1 MTKILIVG
9 CGGFMGAVARYG
21 MTLWIS
27 ERWPAPLPGG
37 GAGPWG
43 TMAVNVL
50 GCFLLGYLMA
60 WVAERPGLSPEL
72 VLFLR
77 VGLLGA
83 FTTFSTL
90 GYETLELFE
99 HSEWRAGALSLL
111 GNVVLGLGAA
121 FTGALLARWWYES

>member
-9 CGGFMGAVARYG
+9 CGGFLGAVARHG
-21 MTLWIS
+21 MTVWVA
-27 ERWPAPLPGG
+27 ERWPTPL
-37 GAGPWG
+37 PWG

-60 WVAERPGLSPEL
+60 WVAERPGLSPQL

-90 GYETLELFE
+90 GYETLDLFE
-99 HSEWRAGALSLL
+99 HAEWRAGFLSLL
-111 GNVVLGLGAA
+111 GNVVLGLGGVFA
-121 FTGALLARWWYES
+121 GAYLARWWFES